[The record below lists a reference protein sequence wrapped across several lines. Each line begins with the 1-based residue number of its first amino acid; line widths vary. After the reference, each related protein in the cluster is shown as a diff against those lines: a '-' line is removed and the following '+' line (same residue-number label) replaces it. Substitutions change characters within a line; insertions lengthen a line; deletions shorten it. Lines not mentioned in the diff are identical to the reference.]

1 MANTS
6 CLVNMRLTLV
16 VIVVAVPE
24 CSGLLAQGG
33 LSSSKSV
40 EKLGTVS
47 FPISCSSEVRP
58 EFERGVALLHSFQ
71 YALAEASS
79 EHVAAQDFQC
89 AMAYWGQAMGLY
101 HQLWNWPDEETL
113 TKGQLLVQQAVKAE
127 AKTTTDREIGYIKV
141 PEDFYQSNPK
151 LERAARIG
159 AYSAKMAD
167 LCHRYPEDS
176 EVVAFYALS
185 RLAMDR
191 EGVDG
196 ARVETVTLLTDLLA
210 REPDHPG
217 AAHALHMPSHIFT
230 HLGLW
235 HDSIDSNL
243 ASAEAAAKATK
254 AGKDN
259 ESGYQLHAAKYL
271 EYAYLQL
278 GRDSDARTVV
288 EGVKDIP
295 GIARVD
301 IINDGNMMRA
311 FYIMDTHQ
319 WETATQLTVEPDA
332 VPLARIRTHWARA
345 IAEVHLG
352 NIEEARRDLEEL
364 RRALKGREG
373 PNAEE
378 LEAEALLLYM
388 QGKRDDAAEKMR
400 AAVMSD
406 HFSVDEVGF
415 PACELLGDLMSELV
429 GTKGAPSGSS

>member
-1 MANTS
+1 
-6 CLVNMRLTLV
+6 
-16 VIVVAVPE
+16 
-24 CSGLLAQGG
+24 
-33 LSSSKSV
+33 V

-47 FPISCSSEVRP
+47 FPISCSSAVRP
-58 EFERGVALLHSFQ
+58 EFARGVALLHSFQ
-71 YALAEASS
+71 YALAEASF

-113 TKGQLLVQQAVKAE
+113 KKGQLLVQQAVKAE
-127 AKTTTDREIGYIKV
+127 AKTTTDREIGYIKAA
-141 PEDFYQSNPK
+141 EDFYQSNPK
-151 LERAARIG
+151 LERAARIS

-167 LCHRYPEDS
+167 LYHRYPEDS

-196 ARVETVTLLTDLLA
+196 ARMEAVTLLTDLLA

-217 AAHALHMPSHIFT
+217 AAHYLIHATDTPELATRGLVAARRYAEIAPASAHALHMPSHIFT

-254 AGKDN
+254 TGKDN

-301 IINDGNMMRA
+301 II
-311 FYIMDTHQ
+311 
-319 WETATQLTVEPDA
+319 
-332 VPLARIRTHWARA
+332 
-345 IAEVHLG
+345 
-352 NIEEARRDLEEL
+352 
-364 RRALKGREG
+364 
-373 PNAEE
+373 
-378 LEAEALLLYM
+378 
-388 QGKRDDAAEKMR
+388 
-400 AAVMSD
+400 
-406 HFSVDEVGF
+406 
-415 PACELLGDLMSELV
+415 
-429 GTKGAPSGSS
+429 